1 MMQEIIYI
9 KIPLRVIVN
18 HKNVVLKDIATIYCA
33 NEELLKRIDELLLI
47 EMEPKKNSQHAI
59 SIMKVIALINSIDSS
74 LHVVNLGEEEF
85 LVEYQPEKADNKIFE
100 YSKTTFVA
108 AIIFFGAAFSIMTF
122 NTDVSVPDVFTNV
135 CALIMGES
143 GKGQGIIE
151 LSYCIGLPVGILV
164 FFNHFSS
171 KKVRK
176 DPTPIQIEMRK
187 YEKDVENAILSN
199 AGREGKTID
208 ID

>member
-1 MMQEIIYI
+1 MMQENIYI
-9 KIPLRVIVN
+9 KVALRVVVS
-18 HKNVVLKDIATIYCA
+18 HKNVVIKDIATVYCS
-33 NEELLKRIDELLLI
+33 NEELLTRIKELPLVV
-47 EMEPKKNSQHAI
+47 MEPKKNSQYAV
-59 SIMKVIALINSIDSS
+59 SIMKLIAMIDTIDSN
-74 LHVVNLGEEEF
+74 LNVVNLGEEEF
-85 LVEYQPEKADNKIFE
+85 LIEYQPEKADNKIFE
-100 YSKTTFVA
+100 YCKTIFVA

-122 NTDVSVPDVFTNV
+122 NTDVSVTDVFANV
-135 CALIMGES
+135 YNLVMGES

-187 YEKDVENAILSN
+187 YEKDV
-199 AGREGKTID
+199 
-208 ID
+208 

>member
-1 MMQEIIYI
+1 MIQEIVYI
-9 KIPLRVIVN
+9 KVPLRVIVS
-18 HKNVVLKDIATIYCA
+18 HSNVILKDIATVYCS
-33 NEELLKRIDELLLI
+33 NENLLKRIKDLSLI
-47 EMEPKKNSQHAI
+47 DMEPKKNSQYAF
-59 SIMKVIALINSIDSS
+59 SIMKVVALITTIDTN
-74 LHVVNLGEEEF
+74 LIVVNLGEEDF

-100 YSKTTFVA
+100 YSKTIFVA

-122 NTDVSVPDVFTNV
+122 NTDVSVPDVFANV
-135 CALIMGES
+135 YNLIMGES
-143 GKGQGIIE
+143 RKGQGIIE

-199 AGREGKTID
+199 ADREGKTID

>member
-1 MMQEIIYI
+1 MIQEIVYI
-9 KIPLRVIVN
+9 KIPLRIIVS
-18 HKNVVLKDIATIYCA
+18 HKNVILKDIAKVYCS
-33 NEELLKRIDELLLI
+33 NEEVLKKVEELPLIDI
-47 EMEPKKNSQHAI
+47 GPTKNSQYAV
-59 SIMKVIALINSIDSS
+59 SLMKVIALINTIDSN

-85 LVEYQPEKADNKIFE
+85 LIEYQSEKEDNKIYE
-100 YSKTTFVA
+100 YSKTIVVA

-122 NTDVSVPDVFTNV
+122 NTDVGVSDVFANV
-135 CALIMGES
+135 YDLVMGES

-164 FFNHFSS
+164 FFNHFSP

-187 YEKDVENAILSN
+187 YEKDVESAILNN
-199 AGREGKTID
+199 ADREGKMID

>member
-1 MMQEIIYI
+1 MIQENVYI
-9 KIPLRVIVN
+9 KVPLRIIVN
-18 HKNVVLKDIATIYCA
+18 HKNVILKDIATVYCS
-33 NEELLKRIDELLLI
+33 NEILLKRIKELPLI
-47 EMEPKKNSQHAI
+47 EMDSKNSQYAF
-59 SIMKVIALINSIDSS
+59 SIMKLIAMINTIDTN
-74 LHVVNLGEEEF
+74 LNVVNLGEEEF
-85 LVEYQPEKADNKIFE
+85 LIDYQPEKADNKILE
-100 YSKTTFVA
+100 YCKTIFVA

-122 NTDVSVPDVFTNV
+122 NTDVSVADVFTNV
-135 CALIMGES
+135 YKLVMGES
-143 GKGQGIIE
+143 SKGQGIIE

-171 KKVRK
+171 RKVRR

-187 YEKDVENAILSN
+187 YEKDVENAIISN

>member
-1 MMQEIIYI
+1 MIQEIVYI
-9 KIPLRVIVN
+9 KVPLRVIVS
-18 HKNVVLKDIATIYCA
+18 HSNVILKDIATVYCS
-33 NEELLKRIDELLLI
+33 NENLLKRIKDLPLI
-47 EMEPKKNSQHAI
+47 NIEPKKNSQYAF
-59 SIMKVIALINSIDSS
+59 SIMKVVALITTIDTN
-74 LHVVNLGEEEF
+74 LNVVNLGEEDF
-85 LVEYQPEKADNKIFE
+85 LIEYQPEKADNKIFE
-100 YSKTTFVA
+100 YSKTIFVA

-122 NTDVSVPDVFTNV
+122 NTDVSVPDVFANV
-135 CALIMGES
+135 YNLIMGES

-199 AGREGKTID
+199 ADREGKTID

>member
-1 MMQEIIYI
+1 MIQEMVYI
-9 KIPLRVIVN
+9 KIPLRIIVSHKKVI
-18 HKNVVLKDIATIYCA
+18 LKDVATVYCS
-33 NEELLKRIDELLLI
+33 NEKLLKRIKDLPLI
-47 EMEPKKNSQHAI
+47 DLEPKKNSLYAF
-59 SIMKVIALINSIDSS
+59 SIMKVIALIGSIDTNINI
-74 LHVVNLGEEEF
+74 VNLGEEDF
-85 LVEYQPEKADNKIFE
+85 LVEYQPEKAVNKIFE
-100 YSKTTFVA
+100 YSKTIFVS

-122 NTDVSVPDVFTNV
+122 NTDVSVPDVFANV
-135 CALIMGES
+135 YNLIMGES

-199 AGREGKTID
+199 ADREGKTID

>member
-1 MMQEIIYI
+1 MIQEIVYI
-9 KIPLRVIVN
+9 KIPLRTIVS
-18 HKNVVLKDIATIYCA
+18 HENVVLKDIATVYCS
-33 NEELLKRIDELLLI
+33 NERLLEKIKELPLID
-47 EMEPKKNSQHAI
+47 MEPKKNSQNAF
-59 SIMKVIALINSIDSS
+59 SIMKVIALINTVDTNLS
-74 LHVVNLGEEEF
+74 VVNLGEEDF
-85 LVEYQPEKADNKIFE
+85 LIEYQPAKADNKIFE
-100 YSKTTFVA
+100 YSKTFFVA

-122 NTDVSVPDVFTNV
+122 NTDVSVPDVFANV
-135 CALIMGES
+135 YSMIMGES

-164 FFNHFSS
+164 FFNHFSA

-187 YEKDVENAILSN
+187 YEKDVESAILCN
-199 AGREGKTID
+199 ADREGKTID

>member
-1 MMQEIIYI
+1 MQENIYI
-9 KIPLRVIVN
+9 KVALRVVVS
-18 HKNVVLKDIATIYCA
+18 HKNVVIKDIATVYCS
-33 NEELLKRIDELLLI
+33 NEELLTRIKELPLVV
-47 EMEPKKNSQHAI
+47 MEPKKNSQYAV
-59 SIMKVIALINSIDSS
+59 SIMKLIAMIDTIDSN
-74 LHVVNLGEEEF
+74 LNVVNLGEEEF
-85 LVEYQPEKADNKIFE
+85 LIEYQPEKADNKIFE
-100 YSKTTFVA
+100 YCKTIFVA

-122 NTDVSVPDVFTNV
+122 NTDVSVTDVFANV
-135 CALIMGES
+135 YNLVMGES

-199 AGREGKTID
+199 ASREGKTID

>member
-1 MMQEIIYI
+1 MMQENIYI
-9 KIPLRVIVN
+9 KVALRVVVS
-18 HKNVVLKDIATIYCA
+18 HKNVVIKDIATVYCS
-33 NEELLKRIDELLLI
+33 NEELLTRIKELPLVV
-47 EMEPKKNSQHAI
+47 MEPKKNSQYAV
-59 SIMKVIALINSIDSS
+59 SIMKLIAMIDTIDSN
-74 LHVVNLGEEEF
+74 LNVVNLGEEEF
-85 LVEYQPEKADNKIFE
+85 LIEYQPEKADNKIFE
-100 YSKTTFVA
+100 YCKTIFVA

-122 NTDVSVPDVFTNV
+122 NTDVSVTDVFANV
-135 CALIMGES
+135 YNLVMGES

-199 AGREGKTID
+199 ASREGKTID

>member
-1 MMQEIIYI
+1 MIQEMVYI
-9 KIPLRVIVN
+9 KIPLRVIVS
-18 HKNVVLKDIATIYCA
+18 HSNVILKDIATVYCS
-33 NEELLKRIDELLLI
+33 NENLLKRIRDLPLI
-47 EMEPKKNSQHAI
+47 NIEPKKNSQYAF
-59 SIMKVIALINSIDSS
+59 SIMKVIALITTIDTN
-74 LHVVNLGEEEF
+74 LNVVNLGEEDF

-100 YSKTTFVA
+100 YSKTIFVS

-122 NTDVSVPDVFTNV
+122 NTDVSVPDVFANV
-135 CALIMGES
+135 YNLIMGES

-171 KKVRK
+171 KKVRR

-187 YEKDVENAILSN
+187 YEKDVESAILSN
-199 AGREGKTID
+199 ADREGKTID

>member
-1 MMQEIIYI
+1 MVYI
-9 KIPLRVIVN
+9 KIPLRVIVS
-18 HKNVVLKDIATIYCA
+18 HSNVILKDIATVYCS
-33 NEELLKRIDELLLI
+33 NENLLKRIRDLPLI
-47 EMEPKKNSQHAI
+47 NIEPKKNSQYAF
-59 SIMKVIALINSIDSS
+59 SIMKVIALITTIDTN
-74 LHVVNLGEEEF
+74 LNVVNLGEEDF

-100 YSKTTFVA
+100 YSKTIFVS

-122 NTDVSVPDVFTNV
+122 NTDVSVPDVFANV
-135 CALIMGES
+135 YNLIMGES

-171 KKVRK
+171 KKVRR

-187 YEKDVENAILSN
+187 YEKDVESAILSN
-199 AGREGKTID
+199 ADREGKTID